1 MMRVEIGN
9 IVNTHGIHGEVKVV
23 PQTFNTAR
31 FSKLKEVYI
40 ERGEQCRRMTIE
52 AVRRAGN
59 LVFIRFR
66 GVENPE
72 QAALLKG
79 WDITIDREEAL
90 PLPKDTYYIFDL
102 IGCVCL
108 DTNGDMIGKLV
119 DVLETGA
126 ADVYVIKND
135 KGVEKLVPAVHEFI
149 KDVNISTKTIIIDP
163 PVEA

>member
-1 MMRVEIGN
+1 MRVEIGN
-9 IVNTHGIHGEVKVV
+9 IVNTHGIRGEVKVV
-23 PQTFNTAR
+23 PQTFDTAR
-31 FSKLKEVYI
+31 FSKLKKVYI
-40 ERGEQCRRMTIE
+40 ERGEQSRQMVIE
-52 AVRRAGN
+52 AVRRHGN
-59 LVFIRFR
+59 LVFIKFK

-72 QAALLKG
+72 DAALLKG
-79 WDITIDREEAL
+79 WDIMIDKDQVL

-108 DTNGDMIGKLV
+108 DTEGNMLGKLV

-135 KGVEKLVPAVHEFI
+135 KGVEKLVPAVHEFV
-149 KDVNISTKTIIIDP
+149 KDVNISTKTIIINP